1 MDPQCYPI
9 STLPGTTALFRDYLA
24 AAASPNPAA
33 LRRWYPTDPF
43 SMTWANHSPTLDESH
58 RSRLTDALLR
68 QADGFDASG
77 SVLANGGRTVLAN
90 IERLKHGA
98 AAVVTG
104 QQVAL
109 FGGPLLTLLK
119 AATAIRKAQ
128 DATQATGREHVPIFW
143 LATEDHDL
151 AEVDQL
157 ALLSKTSVET
167 LRLNLPSHHPLPV
180 GAMRIDGGHDA
191 GRVHLEAELD
201 RASELLGW
209 APISTL
215 LREYYSPDATLAGA
229 FGRLLTKIFA
239 PHGLIVM
246 DAASREFH
254 ALGASV
260 LRAAIERADELE
272 AALLAR
278 THELEAA
285 GYHAQVLVTP
295 SHSLLF
301 LIESDTHARLPLRRT
316 PETSEQPDGGWKA
329 GTHLYTTADLLEIL
343 ATTPER
349 LSPNALLRPL
359 FQDTI
364 LPTAAYIGGPAEVAY
379 FAQSAVLYEHIF
391 ASDGA
396 SGGTAGRIT
405 PILPRLSATLIE
417 PAIASAMAAH
427 ELDLPQILE
436 AKTAGALAL
445 RLGARAMPIEGKRK
459 IAAAGNAMDAELT
472 ALTEYM
478 TAMSPDLGRSASVSA
493 SKMRYQMNRLR
504 RMAATFELQRETSLK
519 KHATA
524 ILLSLYPDGHLQERL
539 LGGVW
544 FLARYGDTLPD
555 LLIEHAAQEC
565 PGHRVLYL

>member
-1 MDPQCYPI
+1 MDSQCYPI
-9 STLPGTTALFRDYLA
+9 STIPGTTALFRDYVETA
-24 AAASPNPAA
+24 DSPNPAA

-43 SMTWANHSPTLDESH
+43 SMAWAKNSSTLAESH
-58 RSRLTDALLR
+58 RNRLTDALLR
-68 QADGFDASG
+68 QADGFDAPG
-77 SVLANGGRTVLAN
+77 TVLAN

-128 DATQATGREHVPIFW
+128 DATIASGREHVPIFW
-143 LATEDHDL
+143 LASEDHDL

-167 LRLNLPSHHPLPV
+167 LHLNLHSHYPLPV
-180 GAMRIDGGHDA
+180 GALRVDGGHEE
-191 GRVHLEAELD
+191 GRLHLEVELD

-209 APISTL
+209 APIANL
-215 LREYYSPDATLAGA
+215 LRECYSPDATLAGA

-246 DAASREFH
+246 DAASREIH

-301 LIESDTHARLPLRRT
+301 LIESDTRARLPLRRT
-316 PETSEQPDGGWKA
+316 PATPEHPAGAWKA
-329 GTHLYTTADLLEIL
+329 GARLYTTADLLEIL
-343 ATTPER
+343 ATEPER

-379 FAQSAVLYEHIF
+379 FAQSAVLYEQIF
-391 ASDGA
+391 ATDGKV
-396 SGGTAGRIT
+396 GRIT

-417 PAIASAMAAH
+417 PAIASIMAAH
-427 ELDLPQILE
+427 ELQFPQILE
-436 AKTAGALAL
+436 ARTSDALAL

-459 IAAAGNAMDAELT
+459 IAAAGNSMDAELT
-472 ALTEYM
+472 ALTDYM
-478 TAMSPDLGRSASVSA
+478 TAMSADLGRSASVSA

-504 RMAATFELQRETSLK
+504 RMAATFELQKETSLK

-524 ILLSLYPDGHLQERL
+524 ILLSLYPEGHLQERL